1 MATAEEKLDALSG
14 QMKSMLLLMET
25 FNRWRPGVDHFATE
39 LTNEVKTLT
48 SRVEALEAHSP
59 PAPPPA
65 PSREEEGRAKG
76 HGDATL
82 PQGSDSGALIPQQP
96 LAKGQYHS
104 PLNPNI
110 ADPSHFGA
118 MNAYH
123 HYPREVRLPKAIFP
137 KFDGSHPKV
146 WKEKCEKYFHM
157 YQVPLHLWSEFAT
170 IHFHGSAALWMQT
183 YEAQHPITSWPELY
197 VAVESKFGRDLYHNA
212 MNELLSI
219 QQTAGVHEYYS
230 RFEGVM
236 HKVLVHNKSLDDV
249 FFVSKFL
256 QGLKPDIRAAIV
268 LHKPRTVDVASAP
281 ATAPLH
287 LR

>member
-1 MATAEEKLDALSG
+1 MG
-14 QMKSMLLLMET
+14 
-25 FNRWRPGVDHFATE
+25 
-39 LTNEVKTLT
+39 
-48 SRVEALEAHSP
+48 
-59 PAPPPA
+59 
-65 PSREEEGRAKG
+65 
-76 HGDATL
+76 
-82 PQGSDSGALIPQQP
+82 
-96 LAKGQYHS
+96 
-104 PLNPNI
+104 
-110 ADPSHFGA
+110 DPSHFGT

-183 YEAQHPITSWPELY
+183 YEAQHPITSWPELC